1 MPRLALASAPGA
13 RALAF
18 SHTHTGEQISLVY
31 AMGDHV
37 LPDAQQALNR
47 FLRDH
52 YSGDVGNIDPKL
64 FGLLADLRGVLGADQ
79 AYEVISGYRSPVT
92 NERLRKSRGG
102 GVARRSLLHMDGMAI
117 DIRLPGVPLADLRDA
132 AVSLGG
138 GGVGIYTRQLR
149 ARGYRPGAALGLS
162 FPARAAR
169 RPRGFMSESDSSTL
183 IIHQSDWPHLT
194 LRASRRLYSPEF
206 SFFRIASIHGLIHR
220 SIWIICITFLSFG
233 GKPRTRPYFVRITAT
248 TCCGLVSRNV
258 PLPAGTPA
266 GIFLAIIDSSL
277 I

>member
-1 MPRLALASAPGA
+1 MTQPRNTPARRRFLRQSGGVALAAGLAALSVPRLALASAPGA

-102 GVARRSLLHMDGMAI
+102 GVARRSLHMDGMAI

-138 GGVGIYTRQLR
+138 GGVGIYTR
-149 ARGYRPGAALGLS
+149 
-162 FPARAAR
+162 
-169 RPRGFMSESDSSTL
+169 DN
-183 IIHQSDWPHLT
+183 
-194 LRASRRLYSPEF
+194 
-206 SFFRIASIHGLIHR
+206 
-220 SIWIICITFLSFG
+220 
-233 GKPRTRPYFVRITAT
+233 FVHVDTGRVRHW
-248 TCCGLVSRNV
+248 G
-258 PLPAGTPA
+258 
-266 GIFLAIIDSSL
+266 
-277 I
+277 